1 MQKQFD
7 TTNLGCVKYPHQNSQ
22 KRRWIMAGQKR
33 SVQECWDC
41 GTNDTREILL
51 ANANIME
58 AVDIALTFA
67 ELPRRIQNV
76 LRESYKKE

>member
-1 MQKQFD
+1 
-7 TTNLGCVKYPHQNSQ
+7 
-22 KRRWIMAGQKR
+22 MAGQKR